1 MKTNCLVSEKL
12 DMTLALPPI
21 MCVVSTVCVGQPVQS
36 PSPNQIQHFGF
47 SIVDAG
53 HDDPHDDEVRLEY
66 VDEVAGF
73 STFADLAP
81 YFATEDISPRI
92 DAMTQRGLKVFLHAQ
107 GLLFDHVIDAD
118 SPTGVR
124 YVLRA
129 DAADRF
135 STFVQINALDQHQ
148 DDLVAIYLADEPAWN
163 RLDDEELR
171 LGASIV
177 ESELPDVP
185 IAVIEAAPAIDE
197 LKIPESVDWVGF
209 DRYAVGDPST
219 DPQWQQDLQSL
230 IDRRTREDQ
239 RVIIVMETQWIPEY
253 TKLGYDQSIMGAIAT
268 NTLKAAQACPH
279 AIAIVGYSWPGGL
292 DRPEQLGARQLP
304 PDVQSVY
311 RQIGRRIKQFPRP

>member
-1 MKTNCLVSEKL
+1 MLFALLSIL
-12 DMTLALPPI
+12 YPTLA
-21 MCVVSTVCVGQPVQS
+21 GNAAQPVQV
-36 PSPNQIQHFGF
+36 PSPTQIQHFGF

-81 YFATEDISPRI
+81 YFATEDITPRI
-92 DAMTQRGLKVFLHAQ
+92 DAMKQRGLKVFLHAQ
-107 GLLFDHVIDAD
+107 GLLFDHVVDAD

-129 DAADRF
+129 DAPDRF
-135 STFVQINALDQHQ
+135 QAFVQINALDTRQA
-148 DDLVAIYLADEPAWN
+148 DLVAVYLADEPAWN
-163 RLDDEELR
+163 RLDNEQLR

-177 ESELPDVP
+177 ESLLPDVP
-185 IAVIEAAPAIDE
+185 IAIIEAAPAIVD
-197 LKIPESVDWVGF
+197 LDIPESVDWVGF

-219 DPQWQQDLQSL
+219 DPQWQQDLQTL
-230 IDRRTREDQ
+230 IYRRTREDQ
-239 RVIIVMETQWIPEY
+239 RIIVVMETQWIPEY
-253 TKLGYDQSIMGAIAT
+253 SKLGYEQSIMGAIAT

-292 DRPEQLGARQLP
+292 DRPEQQGARQLP
-304 PDVQSVY
+304 KDVQAVY
-311 RQIGRRIKQFPRP
+311 HRIGRRIKQFPRP